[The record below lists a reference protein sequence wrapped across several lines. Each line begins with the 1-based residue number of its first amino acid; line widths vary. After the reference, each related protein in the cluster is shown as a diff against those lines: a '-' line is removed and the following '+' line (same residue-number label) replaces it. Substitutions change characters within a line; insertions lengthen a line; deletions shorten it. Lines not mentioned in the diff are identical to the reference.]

1 MELILT
7 KLEAI
12 EKRMATYEE
21 AANKATTAYA
31 PPPMT
36 YTDAAIIDYHQG
48 ESFPV
53 RSMEFRRGGQGT
65 RPLANGQRTRPHTNG
80 QETRP
85 QTNGLWTAP
94 RENGGR
100 HRAAPNNRGPA
111 PTTSYP
117 QPMVHHSTQRPT
129 SENPDFQVL
138 VRKLFAYVQLRRANQ
153 IWSSLPKGVDNL
165 LGEAF
170 GNILPPMPNES
181 IHSTL
186 ARLGADTKTGL
197 LISVQEHL
205 TSREEEIRTSLSSLN
220 PRDKLLAA
228 KIARTNTIQRYG
240 QKINPDQV
248 YNWMGEAL
256 DLVGTGFELPH
267 VETLQEQT
275 TGPAPI
281 QTIITPARGEGWHRV
296 PQGQRKRKLRTLITP
311 PPVVFNNRF
320 GALPLEGDLNQRDPA
335 ETPSK
340 RLNRRQSGD
349 RPGFVPVSTNDTAST
364 SFDPQPQNPIEEQQ
378 KEQQQERQE
387 KQQQEQQQQEQQ
399 QQQQEEQ
406 QEQQQHEQQQEQQ
419 QHEQQQEQLQQE
431 EQQQQEQQQEQLQQE
446 QQQQQQEQQLQQEQQ
461 QLQQQQVFDNPPD
474 SPNSAELASSS
485 PRLSA
490 SQPAMTIGAR
500 PVVHNERIKSHWSLK
515 VKPQTKTVV
524 IADSNFRL
532 ATQLPADWEVHVYP
546 GMSLIQTC
554 RVIESSNLRSSNNLQ
569 HVIFNAG
576 INNRG
581 WTFSNV
587 LIDFNKV
594 CSSIEKTGCTGHFVG
609 ISIPPEIPDYE
620 KETIRRINNHA
631 KGKLGNKYIQQLSP
645 DQVSVSP
652 TDKFKIHYDH
662 DTIFKICDNIVNHF
676 LSLTDFRYRLGR
688 QSL

>member
-65 RPLANGQRTRPHTNG
+65 RLFANGQRTRPHTNG

-153 IWSSLPKGVDNL
+153 IWSSLPKRVDNL

-387 KQQQEQQQQEQQ
+387 KQ
-399 QQQQEEQ
+399 
-406 QEQQQHEQQQEQQ
+406 
-419 QHEQQQEQLQQE
+419 L
-431 EQQQQEQQQEQLQQE
+431 
-446 QQQQQQEQQLQQEQQ
+446 
-461 QLQQQQVFDNPPD
+461 QQVFNNPPD

-500 PVVHNERIKSHWSLK
+500 PVVHIERIKSHWSLK

-581 WTFSNV
+581 WTFANV
-587 LIDFNKV
+587 LID
-594 CSSIEKTGCTGHFVG
+594 
-609 ISIPPEIPDYE
+609 
-620 KETIRRINNHA
+620 
-631 KGKLGNKYIQQLSP
+631 
-645 DQVSVSP
+645 
-652 TDKFKIHYDH
+652 
-662 DTIFKICDNIVNHF
+662 
-676 LSLTDFRYRLGR
+676 
-688 QSL
+688 